1 MSTKS
6 SATCGKNLSLLY
18 VTTFHDARTHLLHE
32 RVLHPVLQLL
42 QFVVELCGNR
52 ASLRTVALQITHSD
66 VTHRMKVLLMTRWQ
80 SVVLNMLWI
89 ARAAITC

>member
-18 VTTFHDARTHLLHE
+18 VTISHDARTYLLHK

-42 QFVVELCGNR
+42 QFVVELCCNR
-52 ASLRTVALQITHSD
+52 TSLWTVALQITHSD
-66 VTHRMKVLLMTRWQ
+66 VKT
-80 SVVLNMLWI
+80 
-89 ARAAITC
+89 AE